1 MIGGGGE
8 PEQHQEQATELEH
21 DHDGHFAWY
30 HEHMIPLWCGMLTT
44 IGLVAVAVIAS
55 KRRKG

>member
-1 MIGGGGE
+1 MYGGGGE
-8 PEQHQEQATELEH
+8 EPEQMVAQETEH
-21 DHDGHFAWY
+21 DHQEHFAWY

-44 IGLVAVAVIAS
+44 IGIVAAAVITS